1 MSHSID
7 LLYAA
12 LFDQVQALKD
22 PAAPIDIERA
32 KTLID
37 TAQAIVNVAKAETD
51 RIRVTGRPADTG
63 FIQLVQPPAKMVT
76 REGGR

>member
-22 PAAPIDIERA
+22 PNTAIDIDRA

-63 FIQLVQPPAKMVT
+63 FIPMVAPPPKMVT

>member
-63 FIQLVQPPAKMVT
+63 FIPMVAPPKMVT
-76 REGGR
+76 REGGQ